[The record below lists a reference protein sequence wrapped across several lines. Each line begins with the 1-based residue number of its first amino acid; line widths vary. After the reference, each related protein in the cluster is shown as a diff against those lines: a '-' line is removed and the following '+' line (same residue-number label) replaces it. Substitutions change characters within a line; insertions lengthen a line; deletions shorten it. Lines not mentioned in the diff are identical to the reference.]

1 MSESLTQAPEGLLN
15 YDNCSLKELRAFIE
29 DRTGAA
35 ANEREILAAHL
46 RKMDQTRTF
55 PRFMEL
61 PPELRVNIYEAL
73 LVDNRARDEKGW
85 LLDDRDKCKLHT
97 AVLRT
102 SKQVYS
108 EARPVLYSKNK
119 FSVRIGHTWR
129 CSRDPGSRRIDLRVV
144 RPGAEFSYHRW
155 ISLLDCPTALEQSLL
170 GCHMLRGLKRITID
184 LELPYESDDTDEA
197 DESDESNESDD
208 PDDPDDPDD
217 GNSHKFSRFVPAKQ
231 SLPFALP

>member
-73 LVDNRARDEKGW
+73 LVEVLPDEDMRAMFTWFAHPPAYQADIAACRELVPDLHSFRDW
-85 LLDDRDKCKLHT
+85 L
-97 AVLRT
+97 
-102 SKQVYS
+102 
-108 EARPVLYSKNK
+108 
-119 FSVRIGHTWR
+119 
-129 CSRDPGSRRIDLRVV
+129 
-144 RPGAEFSYHRW
+144 AEQR
-155 ISLLDCPTALEQSLL
+155 
-170 GCHMLRGLKRITID
+170 
-184 LELPYESDDTDEA
+184 
-197 DESDESNESDD
+197 
-208 PDDPDDPDD
+208 
-217 GNSHKFSRFVPAKQ
+217 
-231 SLPFALP
+231 